1 MIFLKDNIR
10 YENVLSKNYE
20 FYYKDM
26 SANLE
31 AFLGEIKTMG
41 VHPKGPVFYALNNVP
56 KDERMK
62 VEFFL
67 PVREEIDAGEG
78 MKFHS
83 YYSVENM
90 MSMRIL
96 GDFERKTEET
106 YSAML
111 QFMQQAD
118 LIQITPPYHI
128 IDRVGNQNFVTI
140 KIGYLKKE
148 QG

>member
-10 YENVLSKNYE
+10 YKNVLSKNYE

-26 SANLE
+26 NTRLE
-31 AFLGEIKTMG
+31 AFLGEIKKLG
-41 VHPKGPVFYALNNVP
+41 VHPNGPVFYVLNNVP
-56 KDERMK
+56 RDERMK

-67 PVREEIDAGEG
+67 PVREEADTREG

-83 YYSVENM
+83 YYSVEHM

-96 GDFERKTEET
+96 DNFEQKTEEV

-111 QFMQQAD
+111 QFMEQAD
-118 LIQITPPYHI
+118 LMQITPPYHI

-148 QG
+148 